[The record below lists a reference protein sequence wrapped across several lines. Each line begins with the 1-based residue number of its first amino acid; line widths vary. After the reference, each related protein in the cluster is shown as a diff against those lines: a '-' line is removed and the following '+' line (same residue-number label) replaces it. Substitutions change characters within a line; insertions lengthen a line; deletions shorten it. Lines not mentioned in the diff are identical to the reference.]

1 MARKSKSKDEQ
12 LILSNYK
19 KEEEK
24 LLAKNKKTKEKSNK
38 ETKESSKKN
47 SKKDNKKNEE
57 LNVKNI
63 EEDDMIEGDVEEDD
77 NNNYYYDND
86 IENDEYEGIEIYDE
100 KVTDVRKTNDYDKFT
115 NIVGNRD
122 LRGTNYNRLIQ
133 SMKKKQLVIPILV
146 NSQFEIIDGQHRFEV
161 CRTLELPL
169 YYYVI
174 DGYGIDEVKRANLV
188 GCNWVIDDY
197 LKLNVEIDKKEYI
210 EFKRIK
216 DTYGLTTSQLLD
228 IFAHYQGISLKEVRM
243 LFEDGSFELDSI
255 NKVIEFLNK
264 LEDFNC
270 FDEYNSYSFTKAF
283 LKLNAVEGYDHSI
296 MQKRIKKHPYKLA
309 KRASYRDYITL
320 LVEMYNFG
328 TTKTRIGYDAIGD
341 EFYQSSSR

>member
-38 ETKESSKKN
+38 ETKGGSKKN
-47 SKKDNKKNEE
+47 IKQNEE
-57 LNVKNI
+57 LDVENI
-63 EEDDMIEGDVEEDD
+63 EENEVENDVIEKD
-77 NNNYYYDND
+77 NGNYYYDND

-100 KVTDVRKTNDYDKFT
+100 KVTDIRKTNDYDKFE

-133 SMKKKQLVIPILV
+133 SMEKKQLIIPILV
-146 NSQFEIIDGQHRFEV
+146 NSQFKIIDGQHRFEV
-161 CRTLELPL
+161 CRTLGLPL

-174 DGYGIDEVKRANLV
+174 VGYGIDEVKRANLV

-197 LKLNVEIDKKEYI
+197 LKLNVEIGKKEYI

-228 IFAHYQGISLKEVRM
+228 IFAHYQGVSLKEVRM

-264 LEDFNC
+264 LEDFNF

-341 EFYQSSSR
+341 EYYQSSSR

>member
-38 ETKESSKKN
+38 ETKGGSKKN
-47 SKKDNKKNEE
+47 IKQNEE
-57 LNVKNI
+57 LDVENI
-63 EEDDMIEGDVEEDD
+63 EENEVENDVIEKDDG
-77 NNNYYYDND
+77 NYYYDNA

-100 KVTDVRKTNDYDKFT
+100 KVTDIRKTNDYDKFK

-133 SMKKKQLVIPILV
+133 SMEKKQLIIPILV

-161 CRTLELPL
+161 CRTLGLPL

-197 LKLNVEIDKKEYI
+197 LKLNVEIGKKEYI

-228 IFAHYQGISLKEVRM
+228 IFAHYQGVSLKEVRM